1 MFRTTSLNIEVC
13 AQCHP
18 SNVVLYDDIP
28 YRYIKLALLL
38 YVLSFTISFE
48 TSYIYIT
55 KITFNSI
62 LYNSSISLIYNLF

>member
-28 YRYIKLALLL
+28 YRYIKLALLQ

-48 TSYIYIT
+48 TCERA
-55 KITFNSI
+55 
-62 LYNSSISLIYNLF
+62 SSVMVKASE